1 LTRFRIAPYDHATAN
16 EQQEIR
22 VIAGSGGGAR
32 RISGLCI
39 PLGFCIQLA
48 LAADEPADCAA
59 IESPD
64 ERLACFDAAYR
75 SGTEAPPATESEPV
89 DRGAAEPAASVVVP
103 AAAAAGAARVATP
116 SEADFGIEKPKSET
130 EGESM
135 VSGIAAVSR
144 DGYDKL
150 IFELDNGQVWRQ
162 TEYKRFLVKPGQ
174 VAEIRH
180 GSFGSYKLYI
190 QGKKSWTR
198 VRRSQ

>member
-1 LTRFRIAPYDHATAN
+1 LA
-16 EQQEIR
+16 
-22 VIAGSGGGAR
+22 
-32 RISGLCI
+32 
-39 PLGFCIQLA
+39 FCIHAA
-48 LAADEPADCAA
+48 LAADSTADCAA

-75 SGTEAPPATESEPV
+75 SGAESPSATESVP
-89 DRGAAEPAASVVVP
+89 DDSGPAASVVLP
-103 AAAAAGAARVATP
+103 AGAAAGAAQVTTP

-130 EGESM
+130 EGESL

-162 TEYKRFLVKPGQ
+162 TEYKRFPVKAGQ

-190 QGKKSWTR
+190 QGKKIWTR